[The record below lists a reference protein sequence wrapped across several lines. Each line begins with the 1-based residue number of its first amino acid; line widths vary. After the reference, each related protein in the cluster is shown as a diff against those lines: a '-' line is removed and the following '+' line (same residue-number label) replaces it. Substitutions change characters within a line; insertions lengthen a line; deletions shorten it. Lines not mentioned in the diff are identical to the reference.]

1 MSVTVHSRPTAC
13 IVFMAS
19 CTRSWRELVRYRS
32 IFWQA
37 FFWAPVQF
45 VVPFYF
51 AGIAFGGTPDYQAF
65 IFFGT
70 LMWSWLH
77 NSIWEA
83 TLVLSREMSGGS
95 IELLFSTPA
104 SAPAWLLGASFASTS
119 LHFATLC
126 LTGGLAGF
134 FLRPV
139 IAPNWSAVALTL
151 LLSYVLGWG
160 ISLTLAA
167 ATLFLKQPRNPVSLL
182 VDFGF
187 VVSGATF
194 PLREGGRLLT
204 SLAAI
209 IPLAPAI
216 STFRISVL
224 HAPSFSTILPNLGLL
239 LLLGSLFL
247 GLGIAVLRLVH
258 REVRQRGS
266 LHQF

>member
-1 MSVTVHSRPTAC
+1 MSAVVGSHPTAYS
-13 IVFMAS
+13 VFVAS

-32 IFWQA
+32 LFWQA

-45 VVPFYF
+45 IAPFYF
-51 AGIAFGGTPDYQAF
+51 AAVAFGSTPDYQALV
-65 IFFGT
+65 FFGT

-83 TLVLSREMSGGS
+83 TSVLGREMSGGS

-104 SAPAWLLGASFASTS
+104 SAPAWLLGSSFAYTF

-126 LTGGLAGF
+126 LTGGLAWLV
-134 FLRPV
+134 LRPA
-139 IAPNWSAVALTL
+139 IAPNWVAVVLTL
-151 LLSYVLGWG
+151 ALSYMLGWG
-160 ISLTLAA
+160 ISLALAA
-167 ATLFLKQPRNPVSLL
+167 AMLFLKQPRNPLSLM
-182 VDFGF
+182 VDLGF
-187 VVSGATF
+187 AVSGATF
-194 PLREGGRLLT
+194 PLHQGGRLLT

-216 STFRISVL
+216 STFRTCIL
-224 HAPSFSTILPNLGLL
+224 HAPRLSAVLPNLGLL
-239 LLLGSLFL
+239 LVLSCLAL
-247 GLGIAVLRLVH
+247 GLGIVLLRLVH